1 MPEASTNSYTLS
13 EVAQIIGVD
22 EKTLHLYAHKG
33 LLDPALLADSTTRFT
48 DVDCA
53 RLAVIKRANE
63 LGYESENIFDLIG
76 SPDEV
81 INVADPVSACQ
92 QFAMKKYK
100 QIFNELNDCEPL
112 EQLNKKCD
120 LKLLKN
126 YIMNLEGR
134 KDGSLNSVRRSNAAP
149 QAKPRHPI
157 HPARQPSSSG
167 PHENAAQT
175 PRVLSYSVDKLW
187 DYVKKDDPSQTDD
200 ALSRIH
206 GEAEP
211 QDGILPDES
220 MDDTILSE
228 MSMRGFAGS
237 PPLDR
242 LMKSRWWPT
251 GYKEYKNILTKPTW
265 RNWIFSV
272 LILALAITGLVKI
285 LGPAQKTPQQQITA
299 GSEAPGQ
306 LPVQEPRPAPDSE
319 QPTMPDKEQTITAQ
333 NESAQRQPTDPVPA
347 PETLGD
353 QDAAESDPGKAAFTR
368 PDQAAEQE
376 EPSPEEPSEPTVAA
390 VEKPEEAQL
399 PAPMQIKDL
408 SLWHDNLN
416 NIYRAELTLQKNEAV
431 MGKDPISGYVFVH
444 LATGGEETA
453 DSKGLLLP
461 RGRLESGIPSQIRRG
476 ASFSIKNFIQMRIK
490 GVSELPPNDVSSGKV
505 LIYSS
510 EGILLLEQAFNVP
523 IQPFFTAVKEQ
534 EPPPPQPAEKETEQ
548 EAAEGVISETIAESG
563 KPVVPEP
570 PITQP
575 KTIASVP
582 TTTKEADAPPT
593 DRTEAA
599 SSEQAQPI
607 APVEAPRTAEKVK
620 PIGNLQKTDNPD
632 AAIWE
637 QKSYEAAVRG
647 DFDIAIADATKAIEL
662 DPGRVNP
669 YINRSWAYIE
679 KNMLEH
685 AIRDCKAA
693 LQIDPKNMLAYNN
706 RGLAFQRRA
715 QFPQAQ
721 EDYRKACDL
730 GLELGCQNLD
740 GLINQSRIL
749 ELINQSQTAFRNKN
763 WDGVIRAATK
773 VIDLD
778 PKNAVAYTN
787 RSAAYAQ
794 KSYLAKALKDSNE
807 AIRHN
812 PNFSLAYNNRGYVY
826 ELLGNTRKAAADYL
840 KSCSL
845 GLNLGCK
852 NFDKL
857 N

>member
-1 MPEASTNSYTLS
+1 MPDVSSNSYTLS
-13 EVAQIIGVD
+13 EVSQIIGVD

-53 RLAVIKRANE
+53 RLTVIKRASE

-134 KDGSLNSVRRSNAAP
+134 KDDSLNRVRRSKAAP
-149 QAKPRHPI
+149 QAEPRHPI
-157 HPARQPSSSG
+157 HPVKQPSSLD
-167 PHENAAQT
+167 PHENAVQT

-187 DYVKKDDPSQTDD
+187 DYVKKDDPSQKDD
-200 ALSRIH
+200 APSGVHR
-206 GEAEP
+206 EDEP
-211 QDGILPDES
+211 QGGILPDDS

-237 PPLDR
+237 PPFDR

-251 GYKEYKNILTKPTW
+251 SNKEYKKILTKPAW

-285 LGPAQKTPQQQITA
+285 LGPAHDPPQQEITA
-299 GSEAPGQ
+299 EGQAPGQ
-306 LPVQEPRPAPDSE
+306 LPVQDSRPAPDNE
-319 QPTMPDKEQTITAQ
+319 QPTMLDKEQTAMEQ
-333 NESAQRQPTDPVPA
+333 NESARRQPTDPVPA
-347 PETLGD
+347 PEILGD
-353 QDAAESDPGKAAFTR
+353 QDATESDPDKAVSTR

-376 EPSPEEPSEPTVAA
+376 EPSTDEPSEPPVAA
-390 VEKPEEAQL
+390 VEKPEVTQL
-399 PAPMQIKDL
+399 SAPLQVQDL
-408 SLWHDNLN
+408 SLWHDDLN
-416 NIYRAELTLQKNEAV
+416 NIYRAELTIQKNEAV
-431 MGKDPISGYVFVH
+431 MGKDPITGYVFVH
-444 LATGGEETA
+444 LAAEGEEAT

-461 RGRLESGIPSQIRRG
+461 HGKLESGIPTQIRRG

-490 GVSELPPNDVSSGKV
+490 GVSELPPNDLSSGKV
-505 LIYSS
+505 LVYSS

-523 IQPFFTAVKEQ
+523 IQPFFTAVKEH
-534 EPPPPQPAEKETEQ
+534 EPPPPQPTEKKTAKA
-548 EAAEGVISETIAESG
+548 AAEGLISETLAESE

-582 TTTKEADAPPT
+582 TTTKEADAQPT

-599 SSEQAQPI
+599 SSEQAQPQV
-607 APVEAPRTAEKVK
+607 PVEAPRTEEKLK

-647 DFDIAIADATKAIEL
+647 DFDIAITDATKAIEL

-715 QFPQAQ
+715 QLPQAQ

-740 GLINQSRIL
+740 GLVNQSRIS

-778 PKNAVAYTN
+778 PRNAVAYTN

-794 KSYLAKALKDSNE
+794 KSYLVKALKDSNE
-807 AIRHN
+807 AIKHN
-812 PNFSLAYNNRGYVY
+812 PDFSLAYNNRGYVY